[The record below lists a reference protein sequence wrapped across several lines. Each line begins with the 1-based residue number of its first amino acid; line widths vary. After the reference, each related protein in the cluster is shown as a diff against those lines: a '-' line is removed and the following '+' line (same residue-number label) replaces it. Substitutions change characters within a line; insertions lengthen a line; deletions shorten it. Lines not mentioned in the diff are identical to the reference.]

1 MSDDKNLTDISAFF
15 DRLRGTDRVRKS
27 DKLTILSAPI
37 TNEERATRQK
47 LSSLTQYVRNK
58 NWNRRHIEYFEE
70 YRRMVFTFPII
81 KAAIDIYGEEVCN
94 TFDDGNIIKVKT
106 ENKRVK
112 EELDKLFFEN
122 LKLNTRGRT
131 IVRETCKF
139 GNTYGYLVT
148 RPGDG
153 IVDMIFLPPDT
164 ILREEMYNNENLDN
178 YRFTWYGGGSNSHYQ
193 PWEIC
198 HWRNVEDIESE
209 PYGTSIL
216 RCIVDTWRRIV
227 LMREALIIYR
237 ITRAPQK
244 LLFKIDTDGMSGPE
258 ALAFANEVKKEL
270 KKKPL
275 MNPKTGEIDFK
286 YNVGSIQEDYFL
298 PTYNGSASDIT
309 PIEGAS
315 NLDSIEDYKII
326 KDDLFAGLKI
336 PKSFL
341 TFEESLSNK
350 AALSEEDVRFCKT
363 TLRHQAQ
370 FIEGLLHIASV
381 HLFLLGY
388 SEEEIQ
394 SFVLEMNNPSLVSE
408 NKRLELAEKRI
419 NVAKAAWDSN
429 NNGLNIM
436 SYVDCLRI
444 VLKLTDEEIQQTIRS
459 QFVEKKIMWRME
471 QIRTTGTYADPEID
485 IKLAQKK
492 GLTGGSEKSP
502 TGFDGIMFEGKSL
515 VTILKEKIDIELGEL
530 VKLVSAKPEKKKV
543 QLLMS
548 NKDSIME
555 NLKQAKFDFQ

>member
-1 MSDDKNLTDISAFF
+1 MADNNLQDISAFF
-15 DRLRGTDRVRKS
+15 DRLRGTDRVRKT
-27 DKLTILSAPI
+27 DKLTILNAPI
-37 TNEERATRQK
+37 SEEERSTRQK
-47 LSSLTQYVRNK
+47 ITSLTQYIRNK

-94 TFDDGNIIKVKT
+94 VFDDGNILKINSD
-106 ENKRVK
+106 NKKVK
-112 EELDKLFFEN
+112 EELENLFFNN
-122 LKLNTRGRT
+122 LKINTRGRT

-139 GNTYGYLVT
+139 GNAYGYLIT

-153 IVDMIFLPPDT
+153 VVDVVFLPPDT
-164 ILREEMYNNENLDN
+164 ILREEMYNNDNLDN
-178 YRFTWYGGGSNSHYQ
+178 YRFTWYGGGANSHYQ

-216 RCIVDTWRRIV
+216 RCVVDTWRRII

-244 LLFKIDTDGMSGPE
+244 LLFKIDTDGMTGPE
-258 ALAFANEVKKEL
+258 ALEFSKEVKKEL

-298 PTYNGSASDIT
+298 PTYNGSTSDIT
-309 PIEGAS
+309 TIEGAS

-341 TFEESLSNK
+341 TFEETLSNK
-350 AALSEEDVRFCKT
+350 AALLEEDIRFAKT
-363 TLRHQAQ
+363 TYRHQAQ
-370 FIEGLLHIASV
+370 FVEGCLHIASV

-388 SEEEIQ
+388 SEEELE
-394 SFVLEMNNPSLVSE
+394 SFTIEMNNPSVVAE
-408 NKRLELAEKRI
+408 TKRLELAEKRI
-419 NVAKAAWDSN
+419 NTAKAAWDSN
-429 NNGLNIM
+429 NPGLNLM
-436 SYVDCLRI
+436 SYVDVLRI
-444 VLKLTDEEIQQTIRS
+444 ILKLSDDEIQQTIRS
-459 QFVEKKIMWRME
+459 QFVEKKIMWRMK
-471 QIRTTGTYADPEID
+471 QITETGTYEDPEID
-485 IKLAQKK
+485 VKLAQKK
-492 GLTGGSEKSP
+492 GLTGGSEKNP
-502 TGFDGIMFEGKSL
+502 TGFDGIIFEGKSL
-515 VTILKEKIDIELGEL
+515 SAIMKDKIDKELGDL
-530 VKLVSAKPEKKKV
+530 VNPTKAKAEVKTIKLLSE
-543 QLLMS
+543 
-548 NKDSIME
+548 NKNAIMD
-555 NLKQAKFDFQ
+555 NLKKAKKDFID